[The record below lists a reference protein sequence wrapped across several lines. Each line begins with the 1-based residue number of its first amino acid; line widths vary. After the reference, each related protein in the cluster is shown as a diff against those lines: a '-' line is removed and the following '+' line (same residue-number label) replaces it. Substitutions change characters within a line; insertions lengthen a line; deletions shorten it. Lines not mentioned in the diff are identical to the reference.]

1 MRIVYYSYFTGAFNQ
16 AWVYPHWQEE
26 LTQSG
31 HDFSV
36 INALDHGVGLSRDE
50 YDDYVVRTVT
60 AEHKKKPISLF
71 LSSVFSNQLS
81 RGAVKDISNLGIPT
95 VNVTWDDPFLA
106 HRIKEIASAFDL
118 YWVADPWALDTL
130 RSYGANAYF
139 LPSAANPHVF
149 RPHDVDE
156 DVDVSFCGQRYGTR
170 NFYIND
176 LFRRGIDVELFG
188 VGWLSAED
196 GGNPNQQQRRLKL
209 GPTLSHIAGSL
220 THKYGRKWARAAVL
234 RRLKREKIDPELSK
248 RISEHSNPPLPFDE
262 MVRLFSRSKLTLSF
276 NENGHT
282 YLLRNPVSV
291 IKTRDFEAVSSG
303 ACHFMRRMPE
313 WQPYLEE
320 DKEVLCYESREEL
333 ADKIRFYLDPA
344 QDAARARIRK
354 NARERTLREHNWTMR
369 FAELAGELGIKETK
383 SR

>member
-1 MRIVYYSYFTGAFNQ
+1 MRIAYYSYFTGAFNQ
-16 AWVYPHWQEE
+16 AWVYPHWQKE
-26 LTQSG
+26 LTESG

-36 INALDHGVGLSRDE
+36 INALDLGVGLSRDE
-50 YDDYVVRTVT
+50 YDDYVVRTVV
-60 AEHKKKPISLF
+60 AEHKRNPISLF

-81 RGAVKDISNLGIPT
+81 RDAIKDIGNLGIPT
-95 VNVTWDDPFLA
+95 VNVTWDDRFLA

-130 RSYGANAYF
+130 QSYGANAYF

-149 RPHDVDE
+149 RPQNVDE

-170 NFYIND
+170 NFYINH
-176 LFRRGIDVELFG
+176 LFRHGIDVELFG

-196 GGNPNQQQRRLKL
+196 GGNPGRQQRRLQL
-209 GPTLSHIAGSL
+209 GPTVRHIAGSL
-220 THKYGRKWARAAVL
+220 THKYGREWARAAVI
-234 RRLKREKIDPELSK
+234 RRIKREKLDPAVSI
-248 RISEHSNPPLPFDE
+248 RINAHSNPPLPFAD

-276 NENGHT
+276 NESGHT
-282 YLLRNPVSV
+282 YLLPNPVSV
-291 IKTRDFEAVSSG
+291 IRTRDFEAVSSG

-320 DKEVLCYESREEL
+320 DREVLCYDSREEL
-333 ADKIRFYLDPA
+333 ADKVRFYLDPA
-344 QDAARARIRK
+344 QDAARAKIRK

-369 FAELAGELGIKETK
+369 FAELAGELGIKDTK